1 MHNQLPPNF
10 FSLSLHPPSIC
21 LLPYLLCR
29 PTCVDLPVST
39 YLCPPTY
46 VHRPMYTNLPTYL
59 NATSSIVGL
68 IKLLEKL
75 ANEKKKAGEAIFGAA
90 VNATQSGLLENAL
103 FMKLALLQSIAQRG
117 PELGGAVVNVVQV

>member
-1 MHNQLPPNF
+1 M
-10 FSLSLHPPSIC
+10 STD
-21 LLPYLLCR
+21 LCI
-29 PTCVDLPVST
+29 LT
-39 YLCPPTY
+39 Y
-46 VHRPMYTNLPTYL
+46 LPTYL